1 MHVRRGR
8 ALTQAIV
15 TALLLLAVSPV
26 TAPFLTFDLE
36 DLLGDSTAPGV
47 ALVQPK
53 ATHDEPISTVAT
65 AAVVQVLRA
74 VTMPAT
80 TSTIYGLNRSV
91 AFLPPLRI

>member
-1 MHVRRGR
+1 MHVRSGR
-8 ALTQAIV
+8 ALTHIIV

-26 TAPFLTFDLE
+26 TAPFLTFDLK
-36 DLLGDSTAPGV
+36 DLLGESSAPGV

-53 ATHDEPISTVAT
+53 TTHDEPVSTVAT
-65 AAVVQVLRA
+65 PAALQVLRA

-80 TSTIYGLNRSV
+80 TSTIYGLHRSV